1 MNIGVFL
8 SWMVCG
14 LIVSLVARL
23 FNAGRE
29 HIGLLVTIVLGT
41 IGAVAGGLLYS
52 LIQGVPSA
60 PLSLVGNAWHGW
72 IVAMLGSVIIL
83 FVHGR
88 VHPKKWW
95 Q

>member
-1 MNIGVFL
+1 MNMSVFF

-14 LIVSLVARL
+14 LIVGLVARL
-23 FNAGRE
+23 LIPGRE
-29 HIGLLVTIVLGT
+29 HIGLLLTIVLGT

-52 LIQGVPSA
+52 MIQGVPSE
-60 PLSLVGNAWHGW
+60 PLSLAGNAWHGW
-72 IVAMLGSVIIL
+72 IVAILGGLLVL

-88 VHPKKWW
+88 VSPKKWW